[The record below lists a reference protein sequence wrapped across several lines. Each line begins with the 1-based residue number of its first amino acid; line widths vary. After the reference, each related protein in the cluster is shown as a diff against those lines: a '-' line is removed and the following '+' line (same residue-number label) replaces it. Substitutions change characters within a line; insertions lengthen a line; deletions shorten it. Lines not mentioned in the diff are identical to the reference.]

1 MSERSDSPSDQAA
14 LKALVER
21 MRSRDEAALG
31 ALYDLTLGRVHGLVV
46 RIVGDPMLAE
56 EVVEDVYFAAWTQAA
71 RYDASRAAPLGWLLM
86 MARSRALDALR
97 RRDEAMSHPEPTQLL
112 ASEPHSDASAPDLI
126 DLARDNRRLHE
137 ALGRLDAVPRQLVA
151 LSFFRGLSHEE
162 IANQASLPLGTV
174 KSHIRRALATLRGA
188 LAAGV
193 QESAGAS

>member
-1 MSERSDSPSDQAA
+1 MGEGSEQSPEQIELQA
-14 LKALVER
+14 LIER
-21 MRSRDEAALG
+21 MRVRDEAALG
-31 ALYDLTLGRVHGLVV
+31 TLYDLTLGRVHGLVL
-46 RIVGDPMLAE
+46 RIVGDRMLAE

-71 RYDASRAAPLGWLLM
+71 RFDPARGRPLGWLLV

-112 ASEPHSDASAPDLI
+112 DSEPESEVSAPELI

-137 ALGRLDAVPRQLVA
+137 ALVSLDAMPRQLVA

-162 IANQASLPLGTV
+162 IATQSSLPLGTV

-193 QESAGAS
+193 QEGASAS